1 MAKQIDRFFLISLSA
16 ALYYL
21 AVNNFSILIPVAVT
35 VVFCALNSYVKNPLF
50 RFATF
55 AAVTAL
61 CVPFPL
67 FSIFL
72 PVFLYDLAQTVFRWL
87 ILLSPVA
94 IFLSWDQLPP
104 SILLLNSFF
113 FLLAFLMAKKQ
124 EEIDLLTEDYEAFK
138 KTSQELSL
146 AQEEKSRSLLENQD
160 YEIRTATLKE
170 RNRISKEIHDHV
182 GHVLSR
188 SLLQIG
194 ALMTLEKEPVILEGL
209 SDLKSSISEG
219 MDSIRASIHDMHDE
233 SIDLKTSLDELVY
246 GFTFCPVTFD
256 YKIQFSPK
264 LKLKYC
270 FIAIVKEGLTNIMK
284 HSTADQV
291 HILLQE
297 EARQYLLV
305 ISDNGTISPDSQL
318 KLIKAQAR
326 NEYSDGMGLQSIY
339 DRVKGFRGCFSIQT
353 DHGFCLTVTIP
364 KEDSDNENITD

>member
-1 MAKQIDRFFLISLSA
+1 M
-16 ALYYL
+16 
-21 AVNNFSILIPVAVT
+21 
-35 VVFCALNSYVKNPLF
+35 
-50 RFATF
+50 
-55 AAVTAL
+55 
-61 CVPFPL
+61 
-67 FSIFL
+67 
-72 PVFLYDLAQTVFRWL
+72 
-87 ILLSPVA
+87 
-94 IFLSWDQLPP
+94 
-104 SILLLNSFF
+104 
-113 FLLAFLMAKKQ
+113 
-124 EEIDLLTEDYEAFK
+124 
-138 KTSQELSL
+138 
-146 AQEEKSRSLLENQD
+146 
-160 YEIRTATLKE
+160 
-170 RNRISKEIHDHV
+170 
-182 GHVLSR
+182 
-188 SLLQIG
+188 QIG

-318 KLIKAQAR
+318 KLIKAEPET
-326 NEYSDGMGLQSIY
+326 NTVMVWGC
-339 DRVKGFRGCFSIQT
+339 RVSMTVSKASGDAFLSRQT
-353 DHGFCLTVTIP
+353 TA
-364 KEDSDNENITD
+364 SA